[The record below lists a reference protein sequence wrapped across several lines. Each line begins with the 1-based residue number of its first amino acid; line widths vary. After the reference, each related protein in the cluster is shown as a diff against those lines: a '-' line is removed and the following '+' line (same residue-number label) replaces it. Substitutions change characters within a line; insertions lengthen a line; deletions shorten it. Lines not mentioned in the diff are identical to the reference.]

1 MGWMEESDWLGAN
14 MARLERESGSGY
26 ARWAEGVL
34 SLSPRLRIGLG
45 ARRRRP
51 DRQREGA
58 RDGWVG

>member
-34 SLSPRLRIGLG
+34 SLSLLVSG
-45 ARRRRP
+45 
-51 DRQREGA
+51 
-58 RDGWVG
+58 